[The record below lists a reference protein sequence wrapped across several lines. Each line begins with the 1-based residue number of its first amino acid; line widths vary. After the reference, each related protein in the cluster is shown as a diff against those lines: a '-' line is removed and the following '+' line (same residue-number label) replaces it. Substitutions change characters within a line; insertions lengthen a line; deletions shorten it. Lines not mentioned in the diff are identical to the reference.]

1 MKTIK
6 DLKNYVKYHT
16 RIVVKDLVDINYASG
31 SELMLIN
38 DMKIKKNKL
47 SKRIYKEYRTL
58 LNNENL
64 PLISGNYGA
73 SGRLK
78 LVNNSFLELSIVDS
92 FKKLFFISSFIS
104 SLSHKM
110 TNWEWIVFLRS
121 V

>member
-31 SELMLIN
+31 TELMLIN

-58 LNNENL
+58 LNNDSL
-64 PLISGNYGA
+64 PLISGNYG
-73 SGRLK
+73 STGRLK
-78 LVNNSFLELSIVDS
+78 ISENKINYVSGQDARLELHYCLEDYLRKHTINLLEKDF
-92 FKKLFFISSFIS
+92 FKVTK
-104 SLSHKM
+104 
-110 TNWEWIVFLRS
+110 
-121 V
+121 